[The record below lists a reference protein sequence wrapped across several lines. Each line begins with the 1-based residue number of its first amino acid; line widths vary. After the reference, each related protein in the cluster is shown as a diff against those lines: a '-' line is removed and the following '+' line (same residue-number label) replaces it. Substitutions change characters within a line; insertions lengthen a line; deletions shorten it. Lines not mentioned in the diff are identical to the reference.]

1 MRAYAD
7 AFAERGRAL
16 ASAGHRE
23 EAESSLIEA
32 ALVYEEELDDLA
44 AGVDLYRA
52 VLDLD
57 PAHRRA
63 LIALGLLLH
72 DLGRF
77 EDLAALYRWRL
88 ERSSDDGERTTLY
101 LYLAEILAERLGDEN
116 KAFEEVMK
124 AAMLAPQNIRIITR
138 LERLGDRAG
147 RLSEVAVVIGD
158 LIMHQEDPR
167 VRAGLTLRLADL
179 YMGPLGDSQRAIAY
193 YRSALADDG
202 ADPELVSKI
211 EDVFRER
218 ERFDQL
224 AELLESAAGER
235 RTGPQRVRL
244 EREIARIYETE
255 LGDRRRA
262 LNALMRAAKI
272 FPDDRD
278 LLDEVMRVGLSIGAL
293 DAVASTFDDVSS
305 NTTNALL
312 KTYLWLKLGH
322 LYAGVLDRPHDAMRC
337 YEAILAEDPHHKE
350 ARRRLGTLCERV
362 GDFARL
368 AQLAEDEVRLADT
381 SEQQAESLR
390 RLART
395 KERGLHDAEGAQA
408 AYRRILELYPD
419 DQEATAAVAR
429 LEELGPGP
437 ARVARDMAP
446 TDTMAQI
453 PVSKVAPRNAEPST
467 DFADAEALDDADV
480 LHESTWVP
488 SAVVAADSPVAS
500 LNASGP
506 VIGGVNPPAGAIA
519 SLNAFSDDD
528 EHYSTQLHVVGDPAG
543 SEPNAEPPP
552 PRPSQ
557 PASASP
563 PPRPALEHEGRL
575 VELQQA
581 LGEASRAGEVERELA
596 LLEEIVEA
604 HLLADDAE
612 RAFFSQV
619 RLVRAR
625 PAEMAVNRLIE
636 IGRRSG
642 AFGALISTVEEVLPR
657 FDVDAKVRIG
667 LALADVEIKELR
679 SAERGLERYA
689 RLYAETPDEPEI
701 FERWSTF
708 LEARG
713 DFEGLKAL
721 LETEA
726 RREVDPEVARG
737 LYRRASQIT
746 ARELGDPSRAAD
758 VLLALLDRWPDDAD
772 VVAEAARCLDGAGR
786 WAELVHLYEGQVY
799 RTSGAARAE
808 IRRTIADIELNRR
821 GDVAAAERML
831 RHGLAEDPSGETT
844 LDQLL
849 RLLEAEGRWESVVEV
864 LADQLQGA
872 GAGKPRAALRRRL
885 AMVAELKLMRPDLA
899 LQHLE
904 EAVRE
909 DPQDLEA
916 LTALARMRREAGDW
930 AGVVDAL
937 IRASGV
943 VEDSELKAV
952 RLIEAARIR
961 RSMLGDVRG
970 AIALYQDGLAESP
983 EHREGLVELASLLEE
998 TGNYA
1003 EAAKVLATYCEV
1015 LSGPERSRA
1024 HLRLGQ
1030 LFDRELDDEA
1040 EAGRNYA
1047 LAYAADPDSIDAI
1060 NALGRHRER
1069 QGEFADALELAER
1082 EAELV
1087 DDDRRRATLWI
1098 RAAELA
1104 RARVGDPARAC
1115 RAYEQVLLADPD
1127 DLASEAVLGELY
1139 LAANDD
1145 DRAYTHLARAARG
1158 LRRSDGPRAADLYVL
1173 AADAAEHLD
1182 LIDQAISAYEAA
1194 RELAPGS
1201 LPPILRLSALL
1212 DQTRQWEKSYEC
1224 AAALLLKHESELARS
1239 DLAKIYLRMA
1249 KAKDALGDRP
1259 QGVRFARKS
1268 VDAEVSSE
1276 ALLLLGEALV
1286 QLGELSDAAETFR
1299 WLAGVSKEQADRR
1312 RHILRSARL
1321 WGEDLGEL
1329 GRAVATLGEL
1339 HITGAQD
1346 LEAAELLASYRE
1358 KAGEPR
1364 GAAQVLAQAARA
1376 LDGRLKADVLVKAA
1390 RISAGPAG
1398 DRAEAK
1404 RWLAE
1409 ALDTI
1414 PTHAGAFRELSLLYE
1429 YEGDHLELAR
1439 IYERVAGVLGS
1450 TPEAEEDVPA
1460 AEQGTEILR
1469 CLEKAKRLYWYR
1481 LGRPLDAMR
1490 MARMQRSYRPED
1502 PRYLEDL
1509 ARLCE
1514 DSARIEPVV
1523 APELR
1528 REAIELWTD
1537 LLEAQPGLYDGLRR
1551 VSLLG
1556 REIGDRW
1563 REETFAE
1570 ILTVLGREPP
1580 PSAVP
1585 REPLALPRAYGSQ
1598 SIEVPPD
1605 PREASPL
1612 EPLFSLLGY
1621 VPLAALADDLPEPT
1635 PKKKERTQLADLPAP
1650 VRALIEESA
1659 KLLGMTP
1666 PLLFIREDAVP
1677 AFRAAAFDGKPA
1689 LLVAPVAAQKLP
1701 LAVARFHLGRAYS
1714 LMRARALALALL
1726 PLDVLRDGLEGL
1738 VRERT
1743 ANELLFSDPK
1753 SSKKR
1758 GKLLDRELSPST
1770 RLTVHQAVNEWL
1782 IKPNR
1787 LSLFDEREA
1796 VLRTADRA
1804 GLLVSGSL
1812 LAATLG
1818 LEPIAP
1824 KDRRWL
1830 VPLTRFAVSRQ
1841 FAAISS
1847 FVR

>member
-1 MRAYAD
+1 MREYAD
-7 AFAERGRAL
+7 AFAERGHAL
-16 ASAGHRE
+16 AAAGHAE
-23 EAESSLIEA
+23 EAEGSLIEA

-88 ERSSDDGERTTLY
+88 ERSTDDGERTTLY

-179 YMGPLGDSQRAIAY
+179 YMGPLGDTQRAIAY

-390 RLART
+390 RLARA
-395 KERGLHDAEGAQA
+395 KERGLHDAQGAQA

-429 LEELGPGP
+429 LEELGPAP
-437 ARVARDMAP
+437 SRVARDMAP

-453 PVSKVAPRNAEPST
+453 PVSKVAPTNAEPST

-488 SAVVAADSPVAS
+488 SAVLSAESPV
-500 LNASGP
+500 GP
-506 VIGGVNPPAGAIA
+506 PGFRPEVAGAGH
-519 SLNAFSDDD
+519 SAFSDD
-528 EHYSTQLHVVGDPAG
+528 EGYSTQLHVVGDPAG
-543 SEPNAEPPP
+543 PEPSDEPPP

-557 PASASP
+557 PASTSAAA
-563 PPRPALEHEGRL
+563 PRSEHEGRL

-657 FDVDAKVRIG
+657 FDVEAKIRIG

-701 FERWSTF
+701 FERWSAF

-726 RREVDPEVARG
+726 RREVDPEVARE

-772 VVAEAARCLDGAGR
+772 VVSEAARCLDSAGR

-799 RTSGAARAE
+799 RTSGVARAE

-831 RHGLAEDPSGETT
+831 RHALAEDPQGETT

-872 GAGKPRAALRRRL
+872 GSGKPRAALRRRL

-943 VEDSELKAV
+943 VEDRELKAV

-1003 EAAKVLATYCEV
+1003 EAAKVLATYCEI
-1015 LSGPERSRA
+1015 LSGPDRSRA

-1069 QGEFADALELAER
+1069 QGEFGDALELAER

-1249 KAKDALGDRP
+1249 KAKDAQGDRP

-1276 ALLLLGEALV
+1276 ALLLLAEALV

-1299 WLAGVSKEQADRR
+1299 WLAGVSKDQADRR
-1312 RHILRSARL
+1312 RHTLRSARL

-1409 ALDTI
+1409 ALETI

-1439 IYERVAGVLGS
+1439 ISERVAAMLGS
-1450 TPEAEEDVPA
+1450 TPGAEEDVPA
-1460 AEQGTEILR
+1460 AEQGKEILR

-1490 MARMQRSYRPED
+1490 MARLERSYRPED

-1537 LLEAQPGLYDGLRR
+1537 LLEAQPGLYDGMRR

-1570 ILTVLGREPP
+1570 ILSVLGKEPP

-1585 REPLALPRAYGSQ
+1585 REPLSLPKAYGSQ

-1621 VPLAALADDLPEPT
+1621 VPLAAFADDLPEPT
-1635 PKKKERTQLADLPAP
+1635 PKKKEKAQLSDLPVP
-1650 VRALIEESA
+1650 VRTLIEESA

-1666 PLLFIREDAVP
+1666 PLLFVREDAVP

-1701 LAVARFHLGRAYS
+1701 LAVARFYLGRAYS

-1770 RLTVHQAVNEWL
+1770 RLTVNQAVNEWL

-1796 VLRTADRA
+1796 VFRTADRA
-1804 GLLVSGSL
+1804 GLLASGSL
-1812 LAATLG
+1812 LAATQG
-1818 LEPIAP
+1818 LAPIAP
-1824 KDRRWL
+1824 TDRRWL

>member
-1 MRAYAD
+1 MREYAD

-16 ASAGHRE
+16 AAAGHRE
-23 EAESSLIEA
+23 EAEGSLIEA
-32 ALVYEEELDDLA
+32 ALVYEEELDDLGS
-44 AGVDLYRA
+44 GVELYRA

-179 YMGPLGDSQRAIAY
+179 YMGPLGDTQRAVAY

-224 AELLESAAGER
+224 AELLEAAAGER

-272 FPDDRD
+272 FPDDRE

-293 DAVASTFDDVSS
+293 DAVASTFDDVSR

-368 AQLAEDEVRLADT
+368 AQLAEDELRLADT

-408 AYRRILELYPD
+408 AYRRLLELYPD

-429 LEELGPGP
+429 LEELSAEP

-453 PVSKVAPRNAEPST
+453 PVSKVEPTSAEPST
-467 DFADAEALDDADV
+467 DFADAEALDDFDV
-480 LHESTWVP
+480 LHESTWIP
-488 SAVVAADSPVAS
+488 SEVLAASSPAGESGGFKPQVAS
-500 LNASGP
+500 SDAS
-506 VIGGVNPPAGAIA
+506 I
-519 SLNAFSDDD
+519 NAFSDDD
-528 EHYSTQLHVVGDPAG
+528 EGYSTQLHVVGDPAG
-543 SEPNAEPPP
+543 SEPEAEVPP

-557 PASASP
+557 PVVPSL
-563 PPRPALEHEGRL
+563 RTVGEHEGRL

-581 LGEASRAGEVERELA
+581 LGEATRAGEVERELA

-657 FDVDAKVRIG
+657 FDIDAKVRIG

-708 LEARG
+708 LEARA

-726 RREVDPEVARG
+726 RREVDPEAARG

-758 VLLALLDRWPDDAD
+758 VLLALLDRWPDDVD
-772 VVAEAARCLDGAGR
+772 VVSEAARCLDSAGR
-786 WAELVHLYEGQVY
+786 WAELVHLYESQVY

-831 RHGLAEDPSGETT
+831 RHALAEDPSGETT

-849 RLLEAEGRWESVVEV
+849 RLLEAEGRWESVGEV

-872 GAGKPRAALRRRL
+872 APGKPRAALRRRL

-904 EAVRE
+904 EAARE

-970 AIALYQDGLAESP
+970 AIALYQDGLAQSP

-1003 EAAKVLATYCEV
+1003 EAAKVLAAYCEV

-1024 HLRLGQ
+1024 HLRLG
-1030 LFDRELDDEA
+1030 LLYDRELDDEA
-1040 EAGRNYA
+1040 EAGQNYA
-1047 LAYAADPDSIDAI
+1047 LAYAADPDSVDAI

-1069 QGEFADALELAER
+1069 QGEFGDALELAER

-1182 LIDQAISAYEAA
+1182 LIEQAISAYEAA

-1224 AAALLLKHESELARS
+1224 AAGLLLKHESELARP
-1239 DLAKIYLRMA
+1239 DLAKNYLRMA

-1259 QGVRFARKS
+1259 QAVRFARKS

-1276 ALLLLGEALV
+1276 ALQLLAEALV
-1286 QLGELSDAAETFR
+1286 ELGELSDAAETFR

-1312 RHILRSARL
+1312 RYILRSARL

-1376 LDGRLKADVLVKAA
+1376 LEGRLKADVLVKAA

-1409 ALDTI
+1409 ALDAI
-1414 PTHAGAFRELSLLYE
+1414 PTHAGAFRELCLLYE

-1439 IYERVAGVLGS
+1439 IYERAASVLGS
-1450 TPEAEEDVPA
+1450 DPAAAEDVPA
-1460 AEQGTEILR
+1460 AEQATEILR
-1469 CLEKAKRLYWYR
+1469 CLEQAKRLYWYR

-1490 MARMQRSYRPED
+1490 MARVQRSYRPED
-1502 PRYLEDL
+1502 PHYLEDL

-1528 REAIELWTD
+1528 REAIDLWTD
-1537 LLEAQPGLYDGLRR
+1537 LLEAQPGLYDGMRR

-1570 ILTVLGREPP
+1570 ILTVLGKEPP
-1580 PSAVP
+1580 PSLVP
-1585 REPLALPRAYGSQ
+1585 REPLSLPRAYGSQ

-1635 PKKKERTQLADLPAP
+1635 PKKKEKAQLSDLPAP
-1650 VRALIEESA
+1650 LRALIEESA
-1659 KLLGMTP
+1659 KLLGMPP

-1677 AFRAAAFDGKPA
+1677 AFRAASFDGKPA

-1701 LAVARFHLGRAYS
+1701 LPVARFHLGRAYS

-1726 PLDVLRDGLEGL
+1726 PLDVLRDALEGL

-1796 VLRTADRA
+1796 VFRTADRA

-1812 LAATLG
+1812 LAATEG
-1818 LEPIAP
+1818 LAP
-1824 KDRRWL
+1824 LANKDRRWL